1 MHTPAVA
8 ARGAAQ
14 NEPPT
19 ATLLIR
25 LCVLFVVHHVLIV
38 KWRMENRYSV
48 SPSSV
53 KTRMKRLKRHCHH
66 TRTRGRRTNKQVFCL
81 SHRAIASSTAPPRH
95 TERLVKAASSPSQ
108 PQPQLDHSQRDR
120 SQRCALNTVGT
131 PWSRERSPARGGAR
145 ACAGRALHK
154 MRTISHKRGIRVLAG
169 PCFARYREDGLGVA
183 CHWPQRPA
191 WPRQSAKGDA
201 CAGAGTIHRR

>member
-1 MHTPAVA
+1 MRA
-8 ARGAAQ
+8 ANRRSSDPTLRSVCGPPCFDSEVENGESVLCESVLCQ
-14 NEPPT
+14 NSNET
-19 ATLLIR
+19 A
-25 LCVLFVVHHVLIV
+25 
-38 KWRMENRYSV
+38 KASD
-48 SPSSV
+48 
-53 KTRMKRLKRHCHH
+53 CHH